1 MSLGKSNSF
10 SCSSIQ
16 LVGSYGPQEPEL
28 IGFMVG
34 EEEASLPCTLGKGRV
49 MFNLGVGQLS
59 GEDPFT
65 ELVLSSHTDQ
75 LVATEH

>member
-1 MSLGKSNSF
+1 
-10 SCSSIQ
+10 
-16 LVGSYGPQEPEL
+16 
-28 IGFMVG
+28 MVE